1 MSENIPLGDALN
13 NEYKDSSVAKFMDY
27 INEINILMNDMQTN
41 VMLSQHV
48 SPGDRVIPVMAAAA
62 IIGYTYN
69 KVFCASAANDDYPF
83 KHITSNQADY
93 IKRYSEELIHRIASC
108 STDLTPERI
117 KELLEE
123 V

>member
-1 MSENIPLGDALN
+1 MNENTPLGDALN
-13 NEYKDSSVAKFMDY
+13 DEYRNSSAAKFMDY
-27 INEINILMNDMQTN
+27 INGINIEMNNMQTKI
-41 VMLSQHV
+41 MLSQHV

-69 KVFCASAANDDYPF
+69 KVFCAFCANDDYPF
-83 KHITSNQADY
+83 KHITPNQADY
-93 IKRYSEELIHRIASC
+93 IKRYTEELIHRIASC
-108 STDLTPERI
+108 STELTPERI